1 MPRRGW
7 KYDDFAAHDDRK
19 FSDHHRDPIKLSPWD
34 GKYPPHIDGHQYRTE
49 PGMLDSQHIFVRIAA
64 RMGTFAIMGLAI
76 TMAAGCGERDVNFS
90 AFIHDHEAQVSA
102 SDYRV
107 QPPDS
112 IEISASAAPEIDGEV
127 QNIRQDGKISLRL
140 IGEVEVAGM
149 TPVEISRKL
158 ESLLSAYY
166 RDPKVSVRLGNAQ
179 SKKFYVFGQ
188 VTGRGA
194 FKYTGRDTVLSAIAA
209 AKPSPIACLDL
220 VRIIRPSHDESKRVE
235 MTVDVNRMLKNGHM
249 EQNVFLQEG
258 DIVYVPPTV
267 LGWIGLRF
275 GELLFPVQPAVQ
287 TVAVP
292 SQSRNSLDYGDSTR

>member
-1 MPRRGW
+1 MLRATDFPRNSHVFG
-7 KYDDFAAHDDRK
+7 
-19 FSDHHRDPIKLSPWD
+19 
-34 GKYPPHIDGHQYRTE
+34 
-49 PGMLDSQHIFVRIAA
+49 RIAIS
-64 RMGTFAIMGLAI
+64 RCPMLAI
-76 TMAAGCGERDVNFS
+76 AIALACAGCGDRDVQVS

-112 IEISASAAPEIDGEV
+112 IEISAAAAPEIDGEV
-127 QNIRQDGKISLRL
+127 QTVRQDGKVSLRL

-166 RDPKVSVRLGNAQ
+166 RDPKVSVRLGDTE

-188 VTGRGA
+188 VGGRGA
-194 FKYTGRDTVLSAIAA
+194 YKYTGRDTVLTAIAA
-209 AKPSPIACLDL
+209 ARPTPIACLDL

-235 MTVDVNRMLKNGHM
+235 ITVDCNRMVKNGHLD
-249 EQNVFLQEG
+249 QNVYLQEG
-258 DIVYVPPTV
+258 DIIYVPPTV

-275 GELLFPVQPAVQ
+275 GELLFPVQPAAQ
-287 TVAVP
+287 TVTVP
-292 SQSRNSLDYGDSTR
+292 AQSRSSLASYGDPTP